1 MIPDEWQL
9 IELGKIVTFKSGG
22 TPSKQKP
29 EYWDGAH
36 PWISAK
42 DLKSHF
48 LRESKLTLSDQGWVK
63 AKTTPAGSVLVLV
76 RGMTLLKDFPIGIT
90 EIEAA
95 FNQDIKALVPRD
107 GINSLFLSYLLVANK
122 KNIRQLVNTAGH
134 GTGRIDTAQLKAY
147 PLLIPNGKEQNKI
160 ALILSTW
167 DKAIE
172 TVERLINN
180 SKAQKKALMQ
190 QLLTGKRRL
199 PGFEGEWLRAKLSE
213 LTEITYGKSPKEILC
228 AEGKFPVIGTGGV
241 VGRTNTA
248 LYDGPSVVVGRKG
261 TINNPLYIAG
271 SFWAIDTTFYCIPK
285 STCDINW
292 LYHTFTSINLKNYNE
307 ASGVPSLSRGT
318 LYSIRLLTPPIKEQQ
333 KIATVLTTVDR
344 KIETLQQKLNCLK
357 QEKNALMQQ
366 LLTGKRRV
374 KVDVDG

>member
-1 MIPDEWQL
+1 MIPDEWQR

-29 EYWDGAH
+29 EYWDGAY

-48 LRESKLTLSDQGWVK
+48 LRESKLTLSGQGWIK

-90 EIEAA
+90 EKETA
-95 FNQDIKALVPRD
+95 FNQDIKALVPKD
-107 GINSLFLSYLLVANK
+107 GINALFLSYLLVANK
-122 KNIRQLVNTAGH
+122 KRIRKLVSTAGH
-134 GTGRIDTAQLKAY
+134 GTGRIDTNQLKAY
-147 PLLIPNGKEQNKI
+147 PLLIPNEKEQKKI
-160 ALILSTW
+160 ARILSTW

-172 TVERLINN
+172 TVEKLIEN
-180 SKAQKKALMQ
+180 SKAQKKALTQ

-199 PGFEGEWLRAKLSE
+199 PEFEGKWLRVKLSE

-228 AEGKFPVIGTGGV
+228 DEGRFPVIGTGGV

-248 LYDGPSVVVGRKG
+248 LYDGPSVIIGRKG

-271 SFWAIDTTFYCIPK
+271 SFWAIDTTFYCVPK

-292 LYHTFTSINLKNYNE
+292 LYYTFISINLKNYNE

-318 LYSIRLLTPPIKEQQ
+318 LYSIRTFTPPIKEQQ
-333 KIATVLTTVDR
+333 RIALILATTD
-344 KIETLQQKLNCLK
+344 KEIETLQQKLDCLK
-357 QEKNALMQQ
+357 QEKKALMQQ

-374 KVDVDG
+374 KVDADG

>member
-1 MIPDEWQL
+1 MIPDEWQR

-29 EYWDGAH
+29 EYWDGAY

-48 LRESKLTLSDQGWVK
+48 LRESKLTLSGQGWIK

-90 EIEAA
+90 EKETA
-95 FNQDIKALVPRD
+95 FNQDIKALVPKD
-107 GINSLFLSYLLVANK
+107 GINALFLSYLLVANK
-122 KNIRQLVNTAGH
+122 KRIRKLVSTAGH
-134 GTGRIDTAQLKAY
+134 GTGRIDTNQLKAY
-147 PLLIPNGKEQNKI
+147 PLLIPNEKEQKKI
-160 ALILSTW
+160 ARILSTW

-172 TVERLINN
+172 TVEKLIEN
-180 SKAQKKALMQ
+180 SKAQKKALTQ

-199 PGFEGEWLRAKLSE
+199 PEFEGKWLRVKLSE

-228 AEGKFPVIGTGGV
+228 DEGRFPVIGTGGV

-248 LYDGPSVVVGRKG
+248 LYDGPSVIIGRKG

-271 SFWAIDTTFYCIPK
+271 SFWAIDTTFYCVPK

-292 LYHTFTSINLKNYNE
+292 LYYTFISINLKNYNE

-318 LYSIRLLTPPIKEQQ
+318 LYSIRTFTPPIKEQQ
-333 KIATVLTTVDR
+333 RIALILATTD
-344 KIETLQQKLNCLK
+344 KEIETLQQKLDCLK
-357 QEKNALMQQ
+357 QEKKALMQQ

-374 KVDVDG
+374 KVDN